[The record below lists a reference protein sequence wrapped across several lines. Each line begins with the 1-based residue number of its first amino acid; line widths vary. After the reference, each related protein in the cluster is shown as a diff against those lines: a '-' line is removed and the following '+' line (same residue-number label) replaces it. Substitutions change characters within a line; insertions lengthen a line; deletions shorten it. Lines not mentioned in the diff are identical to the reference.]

1 MTDDID
7 IFRAA
12 KLYID
17 RHGDQAV
24 LQAAMRSDDLFD
36 TGDMDGA
43 ATWRRIIAA
52 IEVMQATE
60 PNGSLH

>member
-1 MTDDID
+1 MDNID
-7 IFRAA
+7 IYRSA

-60 PNGSLH
+60 PDGAVH